1 MNSVLQIAPVQT
13 GQRPSTGVFMM
24 VDEHDFNAGDAMG
37 PELLGRLLDRHAA
50 ALGLFARQWC
60 DCPDDV
66 VQEAFIELAG
76 QSSLPDDP
84 AAWLYRVVR
93 NKATSARRS
102 AERRRRH
109 EVTAAGRR
117 PAIFERSPAD
127 RIDADTAAE
136 LIDALSIDL
145 REVVVARIW
154 GGLTFQQ
161 IGQLI
166 GASDSAAHRR
176 YEAGLSALRQ
186 KLRESCPKNG

>member
-1 MNSVLQIAPVQT
+1 MI
-13 GQRPSTGVFMM
+13 
-24 VDEHDFNAGDAMG
+24 VDEHDFNAGDAVG

-60 DCPDDV
+60 DSPDDV

-76 QSSLPDDP
+76 QSSLPDDA

-93 NKATSARRS
+93 NKAISARRS
-102 AERRRRH
+102 VERRQRH
-109 EVTAAGRR
+109 EAEAAGER
-117 PAIFERSPAD
+117 PAMFERSPAEL
-127 RIDADTAAE
+127 IDADTATD
-136 LIDALSIDL
+136 LLDALSIDL

-176 YEAGLSALRQ
+176 YETALSALRQ
-186 KLRESCPKNG
+186 KLRVPCPKND